1 MSRLVWQAKFESA
14 EMHATVR
21 AEIPWTPVTEE
32 ERAAVLSQMD
42 RLLNSRHFRNSK
54 RYPALLEYI
63 IRQTLAGNSDSLKER
78 VLGIAVFHRPPDYD
92 ANADPIVRVTGG
104 EIRKRIAQYYHDE
117 ETAGE
122 IQIDLRP
129 GSYVPEFHL
138 VAPVAIENPE
148 PPPAFVGDPPFQIPL
163 SRGESSLKLLGRWNV
178 VGAVAIAL
186 LAVAV
191 IVSLVHWRMADDQRS
206 QMWYPLLNSPA
217 PVLLVVGQPH
227 ISQTETPSTISAYEH
242 TPESELELP
251 DAIAMA
257 HLCAMLDAHHHLYQ
271 IIGVNSASL
280 SDLRK
285 GPAIL
290 VGGANNPWTLRILRP
305 LRFSISS
312 AGDATVDGSAVSS
325 AMLQIVDRKHHPGSP
340 WTVDFQQ
347 PVSAI
352 THDYAIIAR
361 FQANM
366 TDGVVMV
373 VAGLGSGGTE
383 SASKFINS
391 AAYMSQLASQAPRNW
406 RSMNMEAVLETEVIG
421 GRAGHPHIIATEFW

>member
-1 MSRLVWQAKFESA
+1 
-14 EMHATVR
+14 MHATIP
-21 AEIPWTPVTEE
+21 ASAPDSTPWTPTTEE
-32 ERAAVLSQMD
+32 ERAAVLRQMD

-63 IRQTLAGNSDSLKER
+63 IRETLAGNSESLKER
-78 VLGIAVFHRPPDYD
+78 VLGMAVFHRPPDYD
-92 ANADPIVRVTGG
+92 ANADPIVRVTAG
-104 EIRKRIAQYYHDE
+104 EIRKRIAQYYHE
-117 ETAGE
+117 EDAAGE
-122 IQIDLRP
+122 IRIDLRP
-129 GSYVPEFHL
+129 GSYVPEFH
-138 VAPVAIENPE
+138 PVAFVATPELPVPIE
-148 PPPAFVGDPPFQIPL
+148 VKTSPL
-163 SRGESSLKLLGRWNV
+163 AGSTGHRSLRRRNALAIV
-178 VGAVAIAL
+178 SIAL
-186 LAVAV
+186 LASVILAV
-191 IVSLVHWRMADDQRS
+191 VIRWRMPEDQRS
-206 QMWYPLLNSPA
+206 QMWYPLLNSAA

-227 ISQTETPSTISAYEH
+227 ISQTETPNSAYEH
-242 TPESELELP
+242 SPASELELP

-305 LRFSISS
+305 LRFSITSS
-312 AGDATVDGSAVSS
+312 GDLASPAI
-325 AMLQIVDRKHHPGSP
+325 LQIADRKNHPGSP
-340 WTVDFQQ
+340 WTVDFRQ
-347 PVSAI
+347 PISAI

-366 TDGVVMV
+366 TDGEVMV

-391 AAYMSQLASQAPRNW
+391 ATYMKQLASQAPRDW
-406 RSMNMEAVLETEVIG
+406 RTMNMEAVLETEVIG
-421 GRAGHPHIIATEFW
+421 GRAGHPHIIAVEFW